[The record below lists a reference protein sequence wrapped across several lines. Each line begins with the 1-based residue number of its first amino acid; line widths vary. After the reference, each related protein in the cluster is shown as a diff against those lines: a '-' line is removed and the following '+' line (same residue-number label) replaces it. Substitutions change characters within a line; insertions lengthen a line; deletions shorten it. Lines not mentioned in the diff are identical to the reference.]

1 MISALVS
8 RLTISIP
15 FALLIVTYLTAC
27 SSNKEIPPMT
37 ESDILA
43 FHQEILTID
52 THVDTPL
59 RLKYEGIDLGKRYD
73 PDTIRTQLDYPRMAE
88 GGLDGA
94 FFAVW
99 SPQGARTDSGH
110 AAIKIKALETI
121 RNVKEM
127 VGKYPDLGG
136 MAYRSEDAGRFAKQG
151 KRAIYLGLE
160 NGYPLGMELDNIDT
174 FYELGI
180 RYVTLCHTSNNEI
193 CDSSNDSTEFGGLS
207 PFGFKVIERMNRLGM
222 MIDISHISDAAVD
235 DVLDYSIAPV
245 IASHSGSKTVCNNPR
260 NLNDTLLARIAK
272 NGGVVQMN
280 LFSSYIKPT
289 PPNLERDSAK
299 AALKEKWGDPY
310 ELNSRDKASYLA
322 EKKEMN
328 LNHPQ
333 ILASVAD
340 AVDHI
345 DHIVNLIGVD
355 HVGIGTDFDGGAG
368 LSDCKDV
375 SELPNITKELFAR
388 GYSNSDIRKIW
399 SGNLIRVFTEVE
411 KIATPH

>member
-222 MIDISHISDAAVD
+222 MIDISHVSDEAFFQ
-235 DVLDYSIAPV
+235 VLELSSAPTVATHSSLRHFVPGFERNVSDEMMIA
-245 IASHSGSKTVCNNPR
+245 
-260 NLNDTLLARIAK
+260 LAK
-272 NGGVVQMN
+272 NGGVLQLN
-280 LFSSYIKPT
+280 FGDYFI
-289 PPNLERDSAK
+289 RDVRNNPD
-299 AALKEKWGDPY
+299 LKVT
-310 ELNSRDKASYLA
+310 
-322 EKKEMN
+322 
-328 LNHPQ
+328 
-333 ILASVAD
+333 IAD
-340 AVDHI
+340 VVDHVDRVVDLVGI
-345 DHIVNLIGVD
+345 DHI
-355 HVGIGTDFDGGAG
+355 GIGSDYDGIPRLPVG
-368 LSDCKDV
+368 LEDV
-375 SELPNITKELFAR
+375 STYPQFIKELLVR
-388 GYSNSDIRKIW
+388 GYSDEDVKKIMN
-399 SGNLIRVFTEVE
+399 GNILRVWKEVRRL
-411 KIATPH
+411 ADD